1 MDDKLKDTRYRP
13 VTNYLLPSLCD
24 CFFFSLINLCLM
36 DLFVDWLSGP
46 AAHERHD
53 VGTKLFGLV
62 LQKLGVADVLDK
74 KDQEILMFNL
84 LLSAAVVR
92 VLAIILC
99 CFLVL
104 YRTVRGL
111 SLCCIPRSLSHP
123 VDVATATLRRF
134 FQGESGGEYWNNLDQ
149 GRFFMLF

>member
-1 MDDKLKDTRYRP
+1 
-13 VTNYLLPSLCD
+13 
-24 CFFFSLINLCLM
+24 M

-53 VGTKLFGLV
+53 MGTKLFGLV
-62 LQKLGVADVLDK
+62 LQKLGVADVLDE

-84 LLSAAVVR
+84 LLSAAVVG

-104 YRTVRGL
+104 YRTVRACVV
-111 SLCCIPRSLSHP
+111 SRVP
-123 VDVATATLRRF
+123 
-134 FQGESGGEYWNNLDQ
+134 
-149 GRFFMLF
+149 